1 MPQQLEQVEGAGRGE
16 ETGEREGAEGERRKR
31 GEIKIKRREKRNN
44 LSSSA
49 LSQNIFV
56 AICSNR

>member
-1 MPQQLEQVEGAGRGE
+1 MEGAGRGE

-31 GEIKIKRREKRNN
+31 GEIKIKKREKINN

-49 LSQNIFV
+49 LSQKIFV